1 MLTQIQLL
9 QIKNAAVRI
18 LHVPGNYSGGNLEM
32 AVVADY
38 HMPYEELKERC
49 AQIAGAL
56 KQTDE
61 VFRNVRVN
69 LIKWVSDECIIKEI
83 SSLSMFQMGRAFED
97 YEEYHKPLSGREDNE
112 KKSADEEKSVDE
124 LFRQLK
130 LFYARSKIILIITD
144 GSFKVVEEEKVRE
157 YLNPFLKR
165 KLLTVQ
171 PPEKI
176 KYGICV
182 EVKENSV

>member
-1 MLTQIQLL
+1 MLTQMQLL
-9 QIKNAAVRI
+9 QIKNAAMRI
-18 LHVPGNYSGGNLEM
+18 LHVPGNYCGGNLEM

-38 HMPYEELKERC
+38 HMPHQELKEKC

-69 LIKWVSDECIIKEI
+69 LIKWVSDECIIKEV
-83 SSLSMFQMGRAFED
+83 SSLPVLQMGRAFDD
-97 YEEYHKPLSGREDNE
+97 YEEYHMSGTVGEAGE
-112 KKSADEEKSVDE
+112 KKDADKEKSLDE

-130 LFYARSKIILIITD
+130 LFYARSKIILIVTD
-144 GSFKVVEEEKVRE
+144 GSFRVIDEKKLQE

-165 KLLTVQ
+165 KILTVQ
-171 PPEKI
+171 PPQNN

-182 EVKENSV
+182 EVSD

>member
-9 QIKNAAVRI
+9 QIKNGVMRI
-18 LHVPGNYSGGNLEM
+18 LHVPGNYTGGNLEM

-38 HMPYEELKERC
+38 HIPHEELKALC

-69 LIKWVSDECIIKEI
+69 LIKWISDEQIIKEI
-83 SSLSMFQMGRAFED
+83 SSLPLLQMGRAFED
-97 YEEYHKPLSGREDNE
+97 YEQYEIIGDNA
-112 KKSADEEKSVDE
+112 KVQKIKSADE
-124 LFRQLK
+124 LMRQLK
-130 LFYARSKIILIITD
+130 LFYARSKLILIITD
-144 GSFKVVEEEKVRE
+144 GNYKIVDEAKTQE

-165 KLLTVQ
+165 KILV
-171 PPEKI
+171 I
-176 KYGICV
+176 KPNG
-182 EVKENSV
+182 ESGGKL

>member
-1 MLTQIQLL
+1 MLTGMQLL
-9 QIKNAAVRI
+9 QIKNEAMRI
-18 LHVPGNYSGGNLEM
+18 LHVPGNYCGGNLEI

-69 LIKWVSDECIIKEI
+69 LIKWVSDECMIKEV
-83 SSLSMFQMGRAFED
+83 SSLPMLQIGRAFDD
-97 YEEYHKPLSGREDNE
+97 YEEYQKD
-112 KKSADEEKSVDE
+112 ADKEKSLDE

-130 LFYARSKIILIITD
+130 LFYARSKIILIVTD
-144 GSFKVVEEEKVRE
+144 GSFRETDEKKLQE

-165 KLLTVQ
+165 KILTV
-171 PPEKI
+171 KL
-176 KYGICV
+176 
-182 EVKENSV
+182 